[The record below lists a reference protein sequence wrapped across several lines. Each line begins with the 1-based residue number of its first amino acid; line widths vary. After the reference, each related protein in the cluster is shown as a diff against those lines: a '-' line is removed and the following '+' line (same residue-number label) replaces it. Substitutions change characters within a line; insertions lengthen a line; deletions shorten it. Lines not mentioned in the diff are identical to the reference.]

1 MRINRL
7 INCVYI
13 TLGRVIIKYKERTGT
28 IVTFD
33 STNVESIELF
43 MYARD
48 VGQTV

>member
-1 MRINRL
+1 MKINPL

-13 TLGRVIIKYKERTGT
+13 TLGRVRIKYREHVGT

-33 STNVESIELF
+33 STNIESIDFF

-48 VGQTV
+48 MGQTI